1 MKMQNEIFISRHIG
15 REVALLWLF
24 QIDVGQSIIE
34 EVISTIPED
43 LEGVGEATV
52 EAKEYAKML
61 VNGIVEHRKTVDANI
76 NKYAV
81 DWDVDR
87 MSGVDRNILRISM
100 YEVEYVDF
108 IPASVAI
115 DEAVEIAKKYG
126 ADDSSKFINGILGA
140 YMRGEGKN

>member
-1 MKMQNEIFISRHIG
+1 MQNEIYITRHIG

-34 EVISTIPED
+34 EVISVVPED
-43 LEGVGEATV
+43 LEGVGEATA
-52 EAKEYAKML
+52 EAKEYAQML
-61 VNGIVEHRKTVDANI
+61 VKGIAENRKIVDANI

-81 DWDVDR
+81 DWDIDR

-100 YEVEYVDF
+100 FEIEFVDF

-115 DEAVEIAKKYG
+115 DEAVEIAKKFG
-126 ADDSSKFINGILGA
+126 ADDSPKFINGILGA

>member
-1 MKMQNEIFISRHIG
+1 MQNEIFIARHIG

-24 QIDVGQSIIE
+24 QIDVGQSEIDA
-34 EVISTIPED
+34 VISTISED
-43 LEGVGEATV
+43 IEGVGQVTT
-52 EAKEYAKML
+52 EAKEYAQML
-61 VNGIVEHRKTVDANI
+61 VKGIAENRKTVDANI

-81 DWDVDR
+81 DWDITR
-87 MSGVDRNILRISM
+87 MSGIDRNILRISM

-115 DEAVEIAKKYG
+115 DEAIEISKKYG
-126 ADDSSKFINGILGA
+126 ADDSPKFINGILGA

>member
-1 MKMQNEIFISRHIG
+1 MQNEIFITRHIG

-24 QIDVGQSIIE
+24 QIDVGQSEID
-34 EVISTIPED
+34 EVISVIPED
-43 LEGVGEATV
+43 LEGVGEASL
-52 EAKEYAKML
+52 EAKEYAQML
-61 VNGIVEHRKTVDANI
+61 VRGIAENRKIVDANI

-81 DWDVDR
+81 DWDISR
-87 MSGVDRNILRISM
+87 MSGVDRNILRIAM
-100 YEVEYVDF
+100 YEVEYVEF

-126 ADDSSKFINGILGA
+126 AEDSPKFINGILGA